1 MLELLARRRLGDAE
15 GEAAR
20 RQQMRIGEGLLRRV
34 GRRHAHRERLAAR
47 QLAGGRE
54 LEVREARPL
63 HLLAEGDGDV
73 DLALV
78 AGEAAAHLVVVRAV
92 KGDVARKAVL
102 AEDARREARGS
113 VPDKAGGLKRED
125 LERRLGRRDDER
137 VVVVFAAEARLV
149 RDRHAVGPGRLEGE
163 GAGGVALRLGDAAL
177 VEHELLDDRQV
188 VAADVLLDEEAAG
201 RVVPRREKRRNGKRQ
216 VAHRPVELQDA
227 VERRAFAA
235 RVELEVPRAGFLD
248 RERVAV
254 DAAGDVD

>member
-1 MLELLARRRLGDAE
+1 MFASDAPGAAGRAAALFLILMALIARLALVVALGLLLVVARDAALAAAVLRLHGREVRPGMLELLARRRLGDAE

-92 KGDVARKAVL
+92 EGDVARKAVL

-137 VVVVFAAEARLV
+137 VVVVFAAKARLV

-177 VEHELLDDRQV
+177 VEHELLDDR
-188 VAADVLLDEEAAG
+188 
-201 RVVPRREKRRNGKRQ
+201 
-216 VAHRPVELQDA
+216 
-227 VERRAFAA
+227 
-235 RVELEVPRAGFLD
+235 
-248 RERVAV
+248 
-254 DAAGDVD
+254 